1 MKTKK
6 QYKRRNNLTKASNRT
21 LRFGSHNG
29 TLRFGSHNGTL
40 RFGSHNG
47 TLRGGDPNPDSTP
60 TYMKYTWLV
69 LGLSSAYIFLKLT
82 ET

>member
-40 RFGSHNG
+40 R
-47 TLRGGDPNPDSTP
+47 GGDPNPDSTP
-60 TYMKYTWLV
+60 TYMKYTWIV

>member
-6 QYKRRNNLTKASNRT
+6 QHKRRNNLTKALNGS
-21 LRFGSHNG
+21 LRFGS
-29 TLRFGSHNGTL
+29 LRFGSL
-40 RFGSHNG
+40 RFGSLRG
-47 TLRGGDPNPDSTP
+47 GSLRGGDPDLDPDSRP

-82 ET
+82 GT

>member
-6 QYKRRNNLTKASNRT
+6 QYKRRNNLTKALN
-21 LRFGSHNG
+21 GS
-29 TLRFGSHNGTL
+29 
-40 RFGSHNG
+40 
-47 TLRGGDPNPDSTP
+47 LRGGDPDLDPDSRP

-69 LGLSSAYIFLKLT
+69 LGMSSAYIFLKLT

>member
-6 QYKRRNNLTKASNRT
+6 QYKRRNNLTKA
-21 LRFGSHNG
+21 LK
-29 TLRFGSHNGTL
+29 
-40 RFGSHNG
+40 
-47 TLRGGDPNPDSTP
+47 GGDPDLDPDSRP

-82 ET
+82 GT